1 MSNIKYQFISM
12 FITSE
17 FYSDIGSAD
26 FSRLAIPALSSAS
39 LFLPL

>member
-1 MSNIKYQFISM
+1 MIKYQFISP

-26 FSRLAIPALSSAS
+26 LSRLAIPALPSAS